1 MYRCISALLFLLFLF
16 IDSSTSSLCV
26 TQLYIVPFPSL
37 IGNNGNGSLA
47 HPYSS
52 LQQALDHIERDYHR
66 NTTAPCRTTIY
77 LYPTHHFVDTIRFRQ
92 AHSHTRLTTM
102 NAEDIDFYKKVAA
115 REHEHRRLPMASISG
130 GIPIT
135 NWTRI
140 NENTFSATLSL
151 PVFVT
156 QLFIENQRIVRT
168 RVPMNHSDY
177 LYYAASLNNSVL
189 ARRGFQYV
197 PGQFDYKYLDDAMVI
212 VYHSWTESH
221 HYIDKIISWNHTIF
235 FTNPANYAIGR
246 WAIQGQKR
254 FHIENLCEAL
264 APNSFC
270 FVNKTKTIYLM
281 TNNSYDPTET
291 LIIAPVN
298 EYVLIIAGDDVNKP
312 VEDIIIDNV
321 AIQHGAWNISRR
333 ERADRQ
339 GAAFLPYAALYI
351 ANATSITIS
360 NIEISHTGSYG
371 VWIREGTTN
380 INFINSLVTDTGA
393 GGIRLGQMISPVPTP
408 TSSIKIIS
416 NEVSYGG
423 NAFPCG
429 VAIFSQRATDVVI
442 ADNTVHHYR
451 YTGISIGWEYSY
463 NLSYTS
469 NILVQGNYIYNIGLH
484 ILCEQAGIYVLGV
497 QPGTMI
503 TNNVIKNVFG
513 YSIFMWGIYLDNA
526 VSQLLISDNIVYNT
540 GWASIFLH
548 YGANNTIINNIFA
561 RASLIPPPHPTDPI
575 PDGYSH
581 IAFSENHTSW
591 IATRNIFYD
600 TFQGNNHSM
609 FKSDAPNI
617 NVLFNNNV
625 YYNSYGT
632 PLLFGIN
639 QTSFAEWQK
648 SGQDDN
654 SVIADPLFAGDVNQ
668 CDFFTVQANSPAVK
682 LGFANITKL
691 SKWTPGCSMD
701 DQIDEHQFY
710 HW

>member
-1 MYRCISALLFLLFLF
+1 MCLCISTLLFFLLLR

-26 TQLYIVPFPSL
+26 SQLYVVPFPSL
-37 IGNNGNGSLA
+37 LGHNGNGSLT

-52 LQQALDHIERDYHR
+52 LQQALDHIERA
-66 NTTAPCRTTIY
+66 APSQTTIF
-77 LYPTHHFVDTIRFRQ
+77 LYPTHHFVDTIRFQ
-92 AHSHTRLTTM
+92 SIHSHTRMTTIH
-102 NAEDIDFYKKVAA
+102 AEDIAFYEKIAA
-115 REHEHRRLPMASISG
+115 QESTHRRLPKASISG

-140 NENTFSATLSL
+140 SENTFSATLPV

-156 QLFIENQRIVRT
+156 QLFVENERIGRT
-168 RVPMNHSDY
+168 RVPKNHSEY

-197 PGQFDYKYLDDAMVI
+197 PGQFDHKYLDDAMVI

-221 HYIDKIISWNHTIF
+221 HYIDQIIPSNHTIF
-235 FTNPANYAIGR
+235 FSNPANYAIGR
-246 WAIQGQKR
+246 WVIQGQKR

-264 APNSFC
+264 TPNSFC

-281 TNNSYDPTET
+281 TNNSYDPSKT

-298 EYVLIIAGDDVNKP
+298 EYVLIIAG
-312 VEDIIIDNV
+312 EDIIIDNV
-321 AIQHGAWNISRR
+321 TIQHGAWNITRTQ
-333 ERADRQ
+333 RADQQ

-351 ANATSITIS
+351 ANATSVTIS
-360 NIEISHTGSYG
+360 DIEISHTGSYG
-371 VWIREGTTN
+371 VWIREETTN
-380 INFINSLVTDTGA
+380 INLINSLVTDTGP
-393 GGIRLGQMISPVPTP
+393 GGIHVGQIISPVLTP
-408 TSSIKIIS
+408 ATSIKIIS
-416 NEVSYGG
+416 NELSYGG
-423 NAFPCG
+423 NVFPCG

-442 ADNTVHHYR
+442 ADNLVHHYR

-469 NILVQGNYIYNIGLH
+469 DILVQGNYIYDIGLH
-484 ILCEQAGIYVLGV
+484 ILCEQAGIYGLGV
-497 QPGTMI
+497 QPGTII

-526 VSQLLISDNIVYNT
+526 VSQILLSNNIVYNT
-540 GWASIFLH
+540 GWGSIFLH
-548 YGANNTIINNIFA
+548 YGANNTIINNVFA

-581 IAFSENHTSW
+581 IAFTENHTSW

-600 TFQGNNHSM
+600 TYQGNNHSM
-609 FKSDAPNI
+609 FESDAPNVS
-617 NVLFNNNV
+617 VLFNNNV
-625 YYNSYGT
+625 YYNTYGT

-639 QTSFAEWQK
+639 QTSFAVWQK
-648 SGQDDN
+648 SGQDN
-654 SVIADPLFAGDVNQ
+654 KSVIADPLFAGDVNQ
-668 CDFFTVQANSPAVK
+668 CDFFAVQANSPAVK

-691 SKWTPGCSMD
+691 SKWTSGCDMN
-701 DQIDEHQFY
+701 DQIDRHQFY

>member
-1 MYRCISALLFLLFLF
+1 MNAKDIAY
-16 IDSSTSSLCV
+16 
-26 TQLYIVPFPSL
+26 Y
-37 IGNNGNGSLA
+37 
-47 HPYSS
+47 
-52 LQQALDHIERDYHR
+52 
-66 NTTAPCRTTIY
+66 
-77 LYPTHHFVDTIRFRQ
+77 
-92 AHSHTRLTTM
+92 TRLIASEYTQ
-102 NAEDIDFYKKVAA
+102 
-115 REHEHRRLPMASISG
+115 RRLPTASISG
-130 GIPIT
+130 GIPVT
-135 NWTRI
+135 NWTHVSG
-140 NENTFSATLSL
+140 NTFSATLSL

-156 QLFIENQRIVRT
+156 QLFVDNQRIVRT

-197 PGQFDYKYLDDAMVI
+197 PGQFDYKSLDDAMVI

-221 HYIDKIISWNHTIF
+221 HYIDKLITSNHTIF

-246 WAIQGQKR
+246 WVIQGQKR

-281 TNNSYDPTET
+281 TDGSYDPMKTR
-291 LIIAPVN
+291 IIAPVN
-298 EYVLIIAGDDVNKP
+298 EYVVIIAGEDVNKP
-312 VEDIIIDNV
+312 VEDIIVNNV
-321 AIQHGAWNISRR
+321 AIQHGAWNISRT

-339 GAAFLPYAALYI
+339 AAAFLPYAALYI

-393 GGIRLGQMISPVPTP
+393 GGIRVGQMISPVPTP

-429 VAIFSQRATDVVI
+429 VGIINHRATDVVI
-442 ADNTVHHYR
+442 ADNSVHHYR

-484 ILCEQAGIYVLGV
+484 ILCEQAGIYTLGV
-497 QPGTMI
+497 QPGTII
-503 TNNVIKNVFG
+503 TGNVIKNVFG

-526 VSQLLISDNIVYNT
+526 ASQFLISNNIVYNT
-540 GWASIFLH
+540 GWASLFQH
-548 YGANNTIINNIFA
+548 YGANNTIINNVFA
-561 RASLIPPPHPTDPI
+561 RASLIEPPHPGDPI
-575 PDGYSH
+575 PDGYTH
-581 IAFSENHTSW
+581 IAFTENHTSW
-591 IATRNIFYD
+591 ILTRNIFYD
-600 TFQGNNHSM
+600 TFKGSNHSM
-609 FKSDAPNI
+609 FKSDAANI
-617 NVLFNNNV
+617 SVSFSNNL
-625 YYNSYGT
+625 YYNPYGT
-632 PLLFGIN
+632 PLLFGIE

-648 SGQDDN
+648 SGQDN
-654 SVIADPLFAGDVNQ
+654 GSVIADPLFAGDVNQ
-668 CDFFTVQANSPAVK
+668 CDFFTVQANSPAAA

-701 DQIDEHQFY
+701 DRSDHQFY